1 MDTEQF
7 SISRSSRERCEVVTL
22 AGELDMVNASNV
34 SDTLDALSDSAR
46 PVVVDLK
53 DQLSEFVELGLGHR
67 LAGAN
72 PLKDWVLRQV
82 MLKHGLDAPTV
93 LDEVEAL

>member
-7 SISRSSRERCEVVTL
+7 SISRSSRECCEVVTL

-46 PVVVDLK
+46 PVVVDLPPMNCAS
-53 DQLSEFVELGLGHR
+53 DAVDALATIIDAVGTGRAGLAELLW
-67 LAGAN
+67 N
-72 PLKDWVLRQV
+72 PVIMQSRIDGDL
-82 MLKHGLDAPTV
+82 HG
-93 LDEVEAL
+93 